1 MTDEAGHPK
10 VIGYGFHS
18 HRLLSEGMPHELFRR
33 LHRTRSD
40 SPVWRSSD
48 TNAERGSWSAVQ
60 VGSIRS
66 FWIPG
71 AGSGMSAGKPRTDS
85 LVCAS
90 IARAMLDAT
99 GIAERH
105 WFPARSAA
113 VSSLIAEASSRR
125 ASVCISRRPLLW
137 RRVIGCY
144 QLRPDQVPVIRT
156 KVATGN
162 FAVCRLLD
170 RSAVFRR
177 ELSLSVAPE
186 THRLRCDAENRSHL
200 RWASAEVNCFVD
212 VFHEREFY
220 TRRNKNQQLH
230 LLGISTS
237 VLV

>member
-1 MTDEAGHPK
+1 MKAVLHLPVAEQYPSRTATVDSFASNRTSGMQSHLKKKAGHPK

-18 HRLLSEGMPHELFRR
+18 HRLVSEGMPHELFRR

-48 TNAERGSWSAVQ
+48 TNAKRGSWSAVQ

-71 AGSGMSAGKPRTDS
+71 TGSGVSAGKPRTDC

-113 VSSLIAEASSRR
+113 VSSLIAEVSSRR

-137 RRVIGCY
+137 RRVIG
-144 QLRPDQVPVIRT
+144 R
-156 KVATGN
+156 
-162 FAVCRLLD
+162 F
-170 RSAVFRR
+170 
-177 ELSLSVAPE
+177 
-186 THRLRCDAENRSHL
+186 
-200 RWASAEVNCFVD
+200 
-212 VFHEREFY
+212 
-220 TRRNKNQQLH
+220 
-230 LLGISTS
+230 LLGL
-237 VLV
+237 VLARQLVSKTEDCYV